1 MFGGSEFYG
10 QDVFMR
16 EQNMILVTINYRLGI
31 LGFLSTEDEVLP
43 GNLGL
48 KDQVEA
54 LKWIQRNIGAFKGDK
69 NNVTISGFSAGG
81 ASVHLHYFSS
91 LSDGLFKNGISHSGV
106 ALNPWVMAENAREK
120 AFLVG
125 KSVGCKFSSKT
136 KSDSKKLLKCLK
148 KVPTSE
154 LVTAAK
160 IFQPFLYNPF
170 SPFGVVVEGNHTN
183 AFLTDHPQKI
193 LDNQKFNP
201 RPWITSITRDEGL
214 YPAAE
219 FHTNKTLKQFDEKWN
234 DLAPFLL
241 DFNSTTYDNQ
251 KKLEWSESI
260 RKFYFADERINVE
273 NFGKMTKVGEETLLM
288 AFRHL

>member
-48 KDQVEA
+48 KDQIEA

-69 NNVTISGFSAGG
+69 SNVTISGFSAGG
-81 ASVHLHYFSS
+81 ASVHMHYFSPHS
-91 LSDGLFKNGISHSGV
+91 EGLFKNGISHSGV

-136 KSDSKKLLKCLK
+136 KSDSKKLLRCLK

-170 SPFGVVVEGNHTN
+170 SPFGVVVEGNYAN

-193 LDNQKFNP
+193 LENRKFKP
-201 RPWITSITRDEGL
+201 RPWITSVTRDEGL

-219 FHTNKTLKQFDEKWN
+219 FYTNKTLKQFDEKWN

-260 RKFYFADERINVE
+260 RKFYFDDERINVE
-273 NFGKMTKVGEETLLM
+273 NFGRLTKV
-288 AFRHL
+288 

>member
-1 MFGGSEFYG
+1 MYGGSDVYG
-10 QDVFMR
+10 QDVFMK
-16 EQNMILVTINYRLGI
+16 EQNTILVTINYRLGI

-54 LKWIQRNIGAFKGDK
+54 LKWIQRNIEAFKGDRR
-69 NNVTISGFSAGG
+69 NVTIAGFSAGG
-81 ASVHLHYFSS
+81 ASVQLHYFSP
-91 LSDGLFKNGISHSGV
+91 LSEGLFKNGISHSGV

-125 KSVGCKFSSKT
+125 NSVGCKFNSKT
-136 KSDSKKLLKCLK
+136 KSDSKKLLRCLK
-148 KVPTSE
+148 KVPVAE
-154 LVTAAK
+154 LVSAAK

-170 SPFGVVVEGNHTN
+170 SPFGVVVEDDYAN

-193 LDNQKFNP
+193 LENRKFKP
-201 RPWITSITRDEGL
+201 RTWITSITRDEGL

-219 FHTNKTLKQFDEKWN
+219 FYTNKTLKQFDEKWN

-251 KKLEWSESI
+251 KKLEWSKTI
-260 RKFYFADERINVE
+260 RSFYFNNERINVV
-273 NFGKMTKVGEETLLM
+273 NFGRLTKV
-288 AFRHL
+288 